1 MPHPKEWMFDC
12 FTPPEGRKK
21 FIQVCITRRR
31 NEFHRNSA
39 FRITETISPI
49 VISLSSDVGQE
60 ITCVDF
66 VVMYA
71 NLRRELGV
79 YFCCLQKTFVELVMS
94 SIS

>member
-21 FIQVCITRRR
+21 FIQVCITRRS

-71 NLRRELGV
+71 NLRGNVEDAFAV
-79 YFCCLQKTFVELVMS
+79 YRRLL
-94 SIS
+94 

>member
-1 MPHPKEWMFDC
+1 MPHQKEWMFDC

-21 FIQVCITRRR
+21 PTQVCVTSRR
-31 NEFHRNSA
+31 NELHWNSA
-39 FRITETISPI
+39 FRITEIISPI

-71 NLRRELGV
+71 NLRREHGRC
-79 YFCCLQKTFVELVMS
+79 FCCLQQTFVELVMS
-94 SIS
+94 NIS